1 MRTLLTHSLLGFG
14 LMLAGS
20 LFVPTEA
27 EAASCNGW
35 RSRLF
40 PNCRSASTRG
50 VPTNPV
56 VPEPGAAAL
65 FALGAGLV
73 ALRARRA

>member
-1 MRTLLTHSLLGFG
+1 MRTLLTHSLLGSW
-14 LMLAGS
+14 LILAGS

-27 EAASCNGW
+27 EGASCNGW
-35 RSRLF
+35 RSRFF
-40 PNCRSASTRG
+40 PNCRASTRG
-50 VPTNPV
+50 AVTNPV

>member
-1 MRTLLTHSLLGFG
+1 
-14 LMLAGS
+14 
-20 LFVPTEA
+20 V
-27 EAASCNGW
+27 
-35 RSRLF
+35 
-40 PNCRSASTRG
+40 
-50 VPTNPV
+50 TNPV